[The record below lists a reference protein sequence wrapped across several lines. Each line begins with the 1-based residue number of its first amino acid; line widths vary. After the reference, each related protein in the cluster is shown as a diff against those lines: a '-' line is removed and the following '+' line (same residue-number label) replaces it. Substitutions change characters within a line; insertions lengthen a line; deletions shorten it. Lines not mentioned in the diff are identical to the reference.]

1 MKLTLCPEGVNST
14 KNWAQP
20 MSVARYCVA
29 VLGYFGPAGTFT
41 HQALQTIT
49 DEEGIPFASVAEVL
63 DAVRSR
69 QVEAAVVP
77 IENSVEGGVSA
88 TLDKLVDGDPLLIT
102 GEIVIPVEF
111 GLYVRPGTSLDEV
124 SSVLTHGHAAAQ
136 CRDWLATM
144 IPDAQVTEAG
154 STAGAAREVADPAS
168 RYDAAICARI
178 AGQLYGLDELAHS
191 IEDNPG
197 AVTRFVVVSP
207 PGTVLARSG
216 ADKTTLVAYMREDH
230 PGALLEILQQFAV
243 RGVNLCRIES
253 RPTKTFLGSYCF
265 SIDAEGHL
273 ADRRLAEALLGLHRI
288 CRDVVFLG
296 SYPRADAQPPD
307 VRAGFADADFQE
319 AARWLDGLSSRAA
332 ESA

>member
-1 MKLTLCPEGVNST
+1 M
-14 KNWAQP
+14 
-20 MSVARYCVA
+20 
-29 VLGYFGPAGTFT
+29 LGYLGPAGTFT
-41 HQALQTIT
+41 HQALQTISD
-49 DEEGIPFASVAEVL
+49 DEGLPFSSVAETL
-63 DAVRSR
+63 EAVRR
-69 QVEAAVVP
+69 GHVEAAVVP

-88 TLDKLVDGDPLLIT
+88 TLDKLIDGEPLLIT
-102 GEIVIPVEF
+102 GEIIIPVEF
-111 GLYVRPGTSLDEV
+111 GLYARAGMPLGEVR
-124 SSVLTHGHAAAQ
+124 SVLTHGHAAAQ

-154 STAGAAREVADPAS
+154 STAGAAREVADPDS

-178 AGQLYGLDELAHS
+178 AGRLYGLDELAHS
-191 IEDNPG
+191 IEDTPG

-207 PGTVLARSG
+207 PGKLPRRTG
-216 ADKTTLVAYMREDH
+216 ADKTTLVAYMHEDH

-265 SIDAEGHL
+265 SMDAEGHL
-273 ADRRLAEALLGLHRI
+273 ADRRLAEALLGLRRI

-296 SYPRADAQPPD
+296 SYARADKQPPD
-307 VRAGFADADFQE
+307 VREGFADADFLE
-319 AARWLDGLSSRAA
+319 AATWLRSLGG